1 MTPTAANS
9 FIRVSITLPILASL
23 ALAGCGM
30 SNLPDKSSGKI
41 VTGEVFGGQ
50 QPISGSTVQLYQVG
64 TASDGSAA
72 TPLITT
78 TTVTT
83 SDGTGNA
90 SNSNANAGNDY
101 NALPAGAFT
110 IGGGA
115 FTCPT
120 ATSPV
125 TATQVYIVATGGN
138 PGLNSGTNNT
148 AIAMMAALGPCSG
161 ITSSTHIR
169 LNELTTIGSLA
180 PIAAY
185 MNSISTLGS
194 GPTDAAQFLAALDEV
209 ADYTDTSIGAVPGPS
224 LPSGYY
230 ASSVE
235 IQTLADVVSACI
247 NSTGGTAGQN
257 NFCGYLFSLATPPSG
272 TAPTDIIGAILTIL
286 KYPSQ
291 NVCPIY
297 NRLPTQV
304 PYQPTLSECPA
315 NWELPILP
323 IAATPVISPGTGSY
337 TGAQSVS
344 ITDTTANS
352 SIYYTTN
359 GTTPTTA
366 STPYTGSFEV
376 NSSSTVQ
383 AVAVASGYAT
393 SAAAS
398 ATYTLGAAGAPA
410 QLAFLVQPA
419 NTAINT
425 AIAPSVQ
432 VAIEDAAGHIVGT
445 ASNSVT
451 LALSPNPGS
460 ATLSGTVTASA
471 VNGIATFSNLSLNVV
486 GTGYGFTAASNGLTP
501 ASSTT
506 FNITQPVIT
515 VTLPNTLVGIG
526 STLPGSFTLG
536 QAAPS
541 GGLTVNLASNA
552 TSDVTISPA
561 TVTVAQGATSG
572 SFTYT
577 GVAVGTASLSASATG
592 YVTGSASV
600 TGTETYIS
608 LGTLPTIAPNQT
620 SSLALSLGQN
630 AGSNGVTV
638 TFTSSNT
645 AVATVTPSVFIPSGF
660 KVGAENPQITGTGY
674 GTTTITASAP
684 GYAPDIRTVTVSLT
698 TSLPQSIS
706 VPTNSPQ
713 TMTLTLSAGAPTGGL
728 TFTLMSSNT
737 SYATVPATLT
747 IPAGSASGTFT
758 VTGVAAGTATISAS
772 YPGLTTAT
780 SNVTVSTPAIYVQSS
795 MTSSTINNVNV
806 TGVGLYIDDEFY
818 SGGTPPSAITV
829 TITSSNPSVAVVS
842 TNSSVIGAGTA
853 TIANYT
859 GGYTHFQ
866 IQGLAVGTSTLT
878 ITAPGYTTYTT
889 TITVYAAGITL
900 GSGGNLSTTTFSS
913 TSSFSVIAALLNP
926 STLTFFG
933 SCSANG
939 ASQYGCFL
947 NPNTSASIA
956 VTSSN
961 TSVGTIT
968 TSPVTIAA
976 GSYSATTSFQ
986 PVGAGTST
994 IALGTQPS
1002 GFSATTSSG
1011 YLSGTATVT
1020 APTPNFGLYPLTTLG
1035 VGLYN
1040 LIFDG
1045 SLGGT
1050 APSAVTV
1057 TVTSSNPSAVLLSTN
1072 AAALGTA
1079 TLTFTNVTNTIPT
1092 YYVQGVAQG
1101 TSTITMS
1108 APGVTN
1114 ATETVTVN
1122 PSGIVFLGGFGS
1134 FSTTTFAGN
1143 YPLRVVGAILNS
1155 NLTYQTYCGYGTGNG
1170 ANCLVGPSPLSIAVT
1185 SSNTTTGTITTSP
1198 VTIASGG
1205 TTASTNFTPLSAGTT
1220 TIALGTQPT
1229 GLSTSTSS
1237 GYASSTATV
1246 TQPTPSFG
1254 PYASTS
1260 NGVGLYTAVFDASL
1274 GGTAPSPI
1282 TVTVTSSN
1290 PSAVLLSTTPSALGS
1305 SSITLTNVTNTIP
1318 EYYVQGIAQGTSTI
1332 TMSAPGVNNVTE
1344 TVTVYPVSM
1353 IFTNNSESLTTTT
1366 FSSPSN
1372 VSVELEVLNSGT
1384 LTNMAACTGINSLN
1398 GGVPCAVGPGSATI
1412 AVTSSNTAVGTIS
1425 TSPIT
1430 IPAGSNSASTTFTP
1444 GTAGTTTIALGT
1456 QPAGFSASTT
1466 TNAVSGT
1473 ATVTA
1478 PQPTFSVYGGGCYCN
1493 PYVAFGTYTGVGLY
1507 IQNNINF
1514 GATSPSPVTATITS
1528 SNPAVAVLSSSASTL
1543 GSGTLTFTNLTN
1555 GTPNFYI
1562 QGLSVGST
1570 VITVTIP
1577 GYNNATETI
1586 TVEPSGLV
1594 FNNSSEVLTT
1604 TTGSSPS
1611 TITVSAVLL
1620 NPGTLTYFA
1629 TCSGATSQG
1638 GYACAVG
1645 PNAASIPVISSNTA
1659 TGTITTSPVTLPVG
1673 SYSATTTFNPLAAGT
1688 STLSLGTQPSG
1699 FSATSSGGSYLSG
1712 TATVS
1717 H

>member
-1 MTPTAANS
+1 MRS
-9 FIRVSITLPILASL
+9 SIRVAYKPLYALILTTALSVS
-23 ALAGCGM
+23 LAGCGM
-30 SNLPDKSSGKI
+30 SSLSDKSSGKL

-50 QPISGSTVQLYQVG
+50 QAITGSTVQLYQVG
-64 TASDGSAA
+64 IASDGSAA

-120 ATSPV
+120 ASSPV

-138 PGLNSGTNNT
+138 PGLTSGTNNT

-161 ITSSTHIR
+161 ITSSTHIH

-194 GPTDAAQFLAALDEV
+194 GTSDAAQFLAALNEV

-235 IQTLADVVSACI
+235 IQTLGDVISACI

-257 NFCGYLFSLATPPSG
+257 NSCGQLFTLATPPSG
-272 TAPTDIIGAILTIL
+272 TAPTDVIGAVLTIL

-291 NVCPIY
+291 NVCPIF

-304 PYQPTLSECPA
+304 PFQPTLSACPT

-337 TGAQSVS
+337 TGAQFVS

-359 GTTPTTA
+359 GTTPTSA

-393 SAAAS
+393 SAVAS
-398 ATYTLGAAGAPA
+398 STYTLGAAGAPA

-432 VAIEDAAGHIVGT
+432 VAIEDASGHIVST

-460 ATLSGTVTASA
+460 ATLSGTATATA

-486 GTGYGFTAASNGLTP
+486 GTGYGFLASSSGLTT
-501 ASSTT
+501 ASSAT
-506 FNITQPVIT
+506 FNITLPTLT

-526 STLPGSFTLG
+526 STLPGTFTLG

-608 LGTLPTIAPNQT
+608 LGTLPTIAPSQT

-630 AGSNGVTV
+630 AGTNGVTV
-638 TFTSSNT
+638 TFTSTNT

-698 TSLPQSIS
+698 TSLTQSIS

-758 VTGVAAGTATISAS
+758 VTGVSAGSSTISAS

-780 SNVTVSTPAIYVQSS
+780 SSVTVYAPAVNVTAYSGSNYSNVS
-795 MTSSTINNVNV
+795 V
-806 TGVGLYIDDEFY
+806 TGVGLYIDDY
-818 SGGTPPSAITV
+818 ITLGSTPPSAV
-829 TITSSNPSVAVVS
+829 TLTLSSSNPSVAILS
-842 TNSSVIGAGTA
+842 TNSAVMGAGTV
-853 TIANYT
+853 TVSNFS
-859 GGYTHFQ
+859 GGYQHFQ
-866 IQGLAVGTSTLT
+866 IQGLSAGTSTLT
-878 ITAPGYTTYTT
+878 ISAPGYTSYTT
-889 TITVYAAGITL
+889 TVTVDATGLVL
-900 GSGGNLSTTTFSS
+900 GNGTFSTT
-913 TSSFSVIAALLNP
+913 SFSGTTSVSVVAVLLN
-926 STLTFFG
+926 SATLAYFG
-933 SCSANG
+933 SCDGNH
-939 ASQYGCFL
+939 YGCVL
-947 NPNTSASIA
+947 NPNNSASIA

-961 TSVGTIT
+961 AAVGTISS
-968 TSPVTIAA
+968 SPVTIAA
-976 GSYSATTSFQ
+976 GSYSTTTSFQ

-1020 APTPNFGLYPLTTLG
+1020 APTPTFGYSAATTIG
-1035 VGLYN
+1035 VGLMNPIY
-1040 LIFDG
+1040 G
-1045 SLGGT
+1045 SSLGGT
-1050 APSAVTV
+1050 APSPVTA
-1057 TVTSSNPSAVLLSTN
+1057 TVTSSNPSAVLLSTSPT
-1072 AAALGTA
+1072 ALGSA
-1079 TLTFTNVTNTIPT
+1079 TLTFTNLTNGIPN

-1101 TSTITMS
+1101 TSTITVS
-1108 APGVTN
+1108 APGVTT
-1114 ATETVTVN
+1114 ASETVTVN
-1122 PSGIVFLGGFGS
+1122 PSGVVVYNGISINTTS
-1134 FSTTTFAGN
+1134 FSGTSNLT
-1143 YPLRVVGAILNS
+1143 LEGAILNS
-1155 NLTYQTYCGYGTGNG
+1155 NLTFHSYCGNG
-1170 ANCLVGPSPLSIAVT
+1170 AYCLVGPSPLSIAVT
-1185 SSNTTTGTITTSP
+1185 SSNTAVGTITSSP
-1198 VTIASGG
+1198 VTIAAGG
-1205 TTASTNFTPLSAGTT
+1205 ASVNTSFTPLSTGTT

-1229 GLSTSTSS
+1229 GLSATTSS
-1237 GYASSTATV
+1237 GYVSGTATV
-1246 TQPTPSFG
+1246 TAPTPAFTG
-1254 PYASTS
+1254 YTV
-1260 NGVGLYTAVFDASL
+1260 NGVGLYEVASGSL
-1274 GGTAPSPI
+1274 GGTAPSPV

-1290 PSAVLLSTTPSALGS
+1290 PSVVLLSTNASTVGSA
-1305 SSITLTNVTNTIP
+1305 SISFTNITNGLP
-1318 EYYVQGIAQGTSTI
+1318 NFYVQGVAQGTSTLTI
-1332 TMSAPGVNNVTE
+1332 SAPGVNNATE
-1344 TVTVYPVSM
+1344 TVTVYPVG
-1353 IFTNNSESLTTTT
+1353 IVFTYSSDTLNTTT
-1366 FSSPSN
+1366 FSSPSG
-1372 VSVELEVLNSGT
+1372 VSVGLELLNTGT
-1384 LTNMAACTGINSLN
+1384 LTNMALC
-1398 GGVPCAVGPGSATI
+1398 GGGGYNCMVGPGSASI

-1430 IPAGSNSASTTFTP
+1430 IPAGSSSASTTFTP
-1444 GTAGTTTIALGT
+1444 GTSGTTTIALGT
-1456 QPAGFSASTT
+1456 QPSGFSASTS

-1473 ATVTA
+1473 TTVSA
-1478 PQPTFSVYGGGCYCN
+1478 PQPYFTIYGGITYGN
-1493 PYVAFGTYTGVGLY
+1493 PTIYYGTYTGVGLY
-1507 IQNNINF
+1507 LENNINF
-1514 GATSPSPVTATITS
+1514 SATAPSPVTATITS

-1543 GSGTLTFTNLTN
+1543 GSGTLTFSNLTS

-1577 GYNNATETI
+1577 GFNNTTETI

-1620 NPGTLTYFA
+1620 NPGTLTYLA

-1645 PNAASIPVISSNTA
+1645 PNAAGIPVTSSNTA

-1673 SYSATTTFNPLAAGT
+1673 SYSATTTFDPLAAGT
-1688 STLSLGTQPSG
+1688 STLSLGTQPTG
-1699 FSATSSGGSYLSG
+1699 FTATSSSGTYLSG